1 MTFGN
6 MGSRFR
12 GNDGIGAGNDNT
24 GMELAPDGS
33 TVHPLLRTPHA
44 SLARFELAAGAV
56 AAAVMHRTVEE
67 LWYVLAGRGELW
79 RRQGDQ
85 EEVIE
90 LRAGVSL
97 SIPCG
102 AHFQFRAGD
111 ETLVVL
117 GVTMPPWPGE
127 DEAVHVKG
135 PWEPRT

>member
-1 MTFGN
+1 MSTL
-6 MGSRFR
+6 
-12 GNDGIGAGNDNT
+12 
-24 GMELAPDGS
+24 ELAPDGS

-67 LWYVLAGRGELW
+67 LWYVLSGRGELW

-85 EEVIE
+85 EEVIA

-102 AHFQFRAGD
+102 AQFQFRAGD
-111 ETLVVL
+111 ERLVVL

-127 DEAVHVKG
+127 DEAVKVMG
-135 PWEPRT
+135 PWEATT